1 MLGHGMERRQCPG
14 TTLQIHS
21 AWCRVATTGFR
32 CLINNVR
39 IIVRHIVPRL
49 EAGYFIFFL
58 ILFIEKK
65 LFYSIVVI
73 IMEFEGLAM
82 DVTVNLH
89 IKSHCIETEAR
100 NEFGRLMDRYFS
112 TDDIEGELDEKIELL
127 RDFLE
132 SSDFPRLRASDLRLS
147 GGQESD
153 VMIKRNED
161 GRIILEIR

>member
-1 MLGHGMERRQCPG
+1 MSGCGMDSANAQGVRFRFIPPRGNYQVTLPG
-14 TTLQIHS
+14 IS
-21 AWCRVATTGFR
+21 VP
-32 CLINNVR
+32 V
-39 IIVRHIVPRL
+39 IVRRVIPRSK
-49 EAGYFIFFL
+49 EGYFIFFL

-73 IMEFEGLAM
+73 IMESEGLSM

-132 SSDFPRLRASDLRLS
+132 SSDFPKLRASDLRLS

-153 VMIKRNED
+153 VVIKRSED
-161 GRIILEIR
+161 GRITLDIL